1 MQPPIINTLLK
12 IRIIDALNMEMTALQ
27 DEMLDEPSNSLI
39 KNQHA
44 EIKAI
49 KDYLD
54 GSKKSFKLIEV

>member
-1 MQPPIINTLLK
+1 METPIINTLLK

>member
-1 MQPPIINTLLK
+1 METPIINTLLK

-54 GSKKSFKLIEV
+54 GSKKCFQLIEI